1 MPQLVAVALLL
12 KPTAQTA
19 SFGQKRQQV
28 GASVKVSGSEY
39 LAGITRYGKRGYVKS
54 APEY

>member
-1 MPQLVAVALLL
+1 MPQLVAVALLP

-28 GASVKVSGSEY
+28 GASVKVPSSE
-39 LAGITRYGKRGYVKS
+39 
-54 APEY
+54 